1 MDIFL
6 QILFSGLAVGS
17 MYAVGAIALSLLWGT
32 MGMLNIAHTAF
43 IALGGYI
50 SYWTMTVM
58 GANWIFVLPMAF
70 LAGIVLGYIYY
81 HLIIRHI
88 YSKENFSVNIIIASV
103 ALAALGENAYLNL
116 AGGEA
121 LRQPFRF
128 SGGLEMIGVVL
139 TFQTIFT
146 VFVAVLLMVILS
158 LIMSKTK
165 LGQVIR
171 AVSQQPTASQLMGIN
186 VQKSFATALML
197 NGSIAAI
204 SGVLVTGT
212 SQIFPSVG
220 YDSTVKALVI
230 LIVAGLGNLRAGIF
244 MAFALGFLEM
254 GVNYVLG
261 ARYGFPAMLAFVI
274 IVLLFKP
281 NGFFGKEQITR
292 V

>member
-1 MDIFL
+1 
-6 QILFSGLAVGS
+6 
-17 MYAVGAIALSLLWGT
+17 
-32 MGMLNIAHTAF
+32 
-43 IALGGYI
+43 
-50 SYWTMTVM
+50 
-58 GANWIFVLPMAF
+58 
-70 LAGIVLGYIYY
+70 
-81 HLIIRHI
+81 
-88 YSKENFSVNIIIASV
+88 
-103 ALAALGENAYLNL
+103 
-116 AGGEA
+116 
-121 LRQPFRF
+121 
-128 SGGLEMIGVVL
+128 MIGVVL

-197 NGSIAAI
+197 YGSIAAI

>member
-1 MDIFL
+1 
-6 QILFSGLAVGS
+6 
-17 MYAVGAIALSLLWGT
+17 
-32 MGMLNIAHTAF
+32 
-43 IALGGYI
+43 
-50 SYWTMTVM
+50 MTVM
-58 GANWIFVLPMAF
+58 GAHWIFVLPMAF
-70 LAGIVLGYIYY
+70 LAGIVMGYIYY

-128 SGGLEMIGVVL
+128 NGGLEMIGVVL

-146 VFVAVLLMVILS
+146 VFIAVLLMIILT

-171 AVSQQPTASQLMGIN
+171 AVSQQPTASKLMGIN

-197 NGSIAAI
+197 YGSIAAI

-261 ARYGFPAMLAFVI
+261 ARYGFPSMLAFVI